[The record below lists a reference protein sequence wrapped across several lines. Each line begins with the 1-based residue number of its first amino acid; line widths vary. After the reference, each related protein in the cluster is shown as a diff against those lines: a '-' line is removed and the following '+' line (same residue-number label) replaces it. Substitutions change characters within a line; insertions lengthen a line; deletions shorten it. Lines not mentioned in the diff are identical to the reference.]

1 MNVRITPR
9 GEPNRTDLYG
19 GIERIRSDGTTLDLQ
34 ERLTRGGQA
43 KTLDASEDGHNRLP
57 LRDVAEIALDEDPGD
72 FY

>member
-9 GEPNRTDLYG
+9 GEPHRTDLYG
-19 GIERIRSDGTTLDLQ
+19 GIERIRCDGTTILLQ

-43 KTLDASEDGHNRLP
+43 KQLAGSEDGIIPLP
-57 LRDVAEIALDEDPGD
+57 LRDVAAIALDEDPGD